1 MVFNKILKDFPIVSK
16 VNYLSTASIGL
27 VPTPVIEAV
36 KEFSVELARQG
47 TLFLDEEKE
56 SMVYDGL
63 RREGAKLLGC
73 NEEDIAIFNSV
84 TEALNCIAWSLE
96 LKEGKIVSTD
106 VEFPTVTYPWLRI
119 ARKENVEV
127 KLVNAKNW
135 YVPLEDLLNEIDE
148 NTKVVVLSHVEYL
161 TGQKHDLKEIAKC
174 AHDVNAIVIVDGV
187 QAAGYLP
194 LNVKELGVDVYI
206 TGSYKW
212 LVAPFGTAIA
222 YISKKLYSEL
232 EPTFVGWRSKE
243 NMWDLNPRELSYA
256 STARKFEYSTS
267 AYSVKIGLVE
277 SIKYLREIGIEN
289 IYNHNM
295 KLIQTAMEELSSIEH
310 VNLVTPANRDE
321 RGSIVTFGVDKEDP
335 KRIVEKLRK
344 LKRPV
349 ELTIR
354 QNMIRISPHI
364 YNTEEDISH
373 FTDNLRKILS

>member
-135 YVPLEDLLNEIDE
+135 YVPLEDLLDEINE

-161 TGQKHDLKEIAKC
+161 TGQKHNLKEIAKC

-194 LNVKELGVDVYI
+194 LNVKELDVDVYI

-222 YISKKLYSEL
+222 YISKKLYSDL
-232 EPTFVGWRSKE
+232 EPMFVGWRSKE

-267 AYSVKIGLVE
+267 AYSVKIGLAE
-277 SIKYLREIGIEN
+277 SIKYLREIGIEK

-310 VNLVTPANRDE
+310 VNLVTPTNRDE

-335 KRIVEKLRK
+335 KEIVRKLRK
-344 LKRPV
+344 LARPV